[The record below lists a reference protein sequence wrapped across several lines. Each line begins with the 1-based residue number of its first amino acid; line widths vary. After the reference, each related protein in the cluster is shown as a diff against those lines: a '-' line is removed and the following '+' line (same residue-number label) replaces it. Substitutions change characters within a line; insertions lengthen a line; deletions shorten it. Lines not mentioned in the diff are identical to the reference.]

1 MAPGGPRNF
10 TLSKLWVGLGLSLVV
25 LVAMRAP
32 EWLPSEGPPVVTDDA
47 GLLDDAEGRYLA
59 EYHRRLLEDHDIDY
73 RVITIADAGDLNR
86 FAYDAFRQQA
96 VGSLSETG
104 RGLLL
109 VLDPAADRVRLEVG
123 AALEAVYTDAF
134 TTYLEHRQMVPFF
147 RTGRIAEGIVA
158 TTELIVAR
166 AQEARQGRG
175 FDPMLAAGF
184 SLGGGATTAAR
195 IGVGPDDA
203 LAIGRPDVDP
213 AETPERAIDAY
224 LEAMGTRNARPD
236 LALYSRTTRA
246 MLEDWTITAAQMD
259 TIARAYAGCGQR
271 EVRFDPSGEHA
282 VVRYAIGER
291 KCAPWF
297 FVRENSAWR
306 IDLAASQDAIRFNH
320 RNQWRLAERDASGY
334 GFGFADWR
342 FDDNGFPI
350 DAP

>member
-1 MAPGGPRNF
+1 
-10 TLSKLWVGLGLSLVV
+10 LSRLWLWLGLAVLA
-25 LVAMRAP
+25 LVAMGAP
-32 EWLPSEGPPVVTDDA
+32 AWLASEPRPVVTDDA
-47 GLLDDAEGRYLA
+47 GLLSDAEGHYLA

-73 RVITIADAGDLNR
+73 RVITTADAPDINR

-123 AALEAVYTDAF
+123 GALEGVYTDAF

-147 RTGRIAEGIVA
+147 RTGRIADGIVA

-166 AQEARQGRG
+166 AQEARQGKG
-175 FDPMLAAGF
+175 FDPTLAASF

-195 IGVGPDDA
+195 IGAGPDDA
-203 LAIGRPDVDP
+203 FATTRPDVDP
-213 AETPERAIDAY
+213 AVTPEGAIDAY
-224 LEAMGTRNARPD
+224 LEAMRARNARPD

-246 MLEDWTITAAQMD
+246 MLGDWTITAAQMD
-259 TIARAYAGCGQR
+259 AIARAYAGCGRR
-271 EVRFDPSGEHA
+271 EVRYDPSSERA

-291 KCAPWF
+291 NCAPWF
-297 FVRENSAWR
+297 LVRENGAWR

-334 GFGFADWR
+334 GFGFTDWR
-342 FDDNGFPI
+342 LDDNGFPI
-350 DAP
+350 AAR